1 MPHSGRV
8 SQALTGG
15 SNDMSIRRIVTL
27 FCALALFTVMSFAQA
42 TSAKTTE
49 KKTDKATSTETKKE
63 TKSTE
68 KKEKIDLN
76 TASKEDLMKL
86 PGIGEA
92 YAQKIIDGRPYRAKN
107 ELLQKKIIPQ
117 ATYAKIAGDVIAKQP
132 AGEKEKKGAEKKEGK
147 KPPKK

>member
-1 MPHSGRV
+1 MKIYRF
-8 SQALTGG
+8 
-15 SNDMSIRRIVTL
+15 VTL
-27 FCALALFTVMSFAQA
+27 FCAFALFTVMSLAQA
-42 TSAKTTE
+42 TPAKSD
-49 KKTDKATSTETKKE
+49 KKTDKAKATSTESEKE

-107 ELLQKKIIPQ
+107 ELVQKKIIPQ

-132 AGEKEKKGAEKKEGK
+132 AGEKAKKGAEKNEAK
-147 KPPKK
+147 KPETHPKK